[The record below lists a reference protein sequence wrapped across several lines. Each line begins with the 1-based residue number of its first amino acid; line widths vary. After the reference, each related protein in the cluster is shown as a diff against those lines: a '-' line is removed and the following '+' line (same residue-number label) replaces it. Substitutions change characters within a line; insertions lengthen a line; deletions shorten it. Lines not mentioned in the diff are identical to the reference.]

1 MPSPG
6 MTTADTTNAEP
17 GTFQE
22 SVLGDRFIGVVRTG
36 GRVPTPW
43 RTRRRPGLVDRD
55 DAACEPTHRGSF
67 PCVFR
72 VLEAS
77 SLSNTSVTC
86 SRRSWW
92 VKSRADGKTM
102 NNIAPV
108 GSGRPVARR
117 SSSRPRM
124 RRRIRLRTTALPTF
138 LGIAYATR
146 RLASSAMSSRWRS
159 RRCDDR
165 TLVPSARRRANVAR
179 SEMPRI
185 KQRSCDGP
193 CGGGS

>member
-1 MPSPG
+1 MRSDRTFVRLSDGNRVVAMPSPG
-6 MTTADTTNAEP
+6 MAAADTTNAEP
-17 GTFQE
+17 GTLQE

-36 GRVPTPW
+36 RCVPTPR
-43 RTRRRPGLVDRD
+43 RTRRRPGLIDRD

-67 PCVFR
+67 PCFFR

-92 VKSRADGKTM
+92 VRSRAEGKTM
-102 NNIAPV
+102 NIIAPV

-124 RRRIRLRTTALPTF
+124 RRRIRLVNRFNSCSYVAISPNH
-138 LGIAYATR
+138 GR
-146 RLASSAMSSRWRS
+146 RS
-159 RRCDDR
+159 
-165 TLVPSARRRANVAR
+165 
-179 SEMPRI
+179 
-185 KQRSCDGP
+185 
-193 CGGGS
+193 

>member
-1 MPSPG
+1 MRSDRTFVRLSDGNRVVAMPSPG
-6 MTTADTTNAEP
+6 MAAADTTNAEP
-17 GTFQE
+17 GTLQE

-36 GRVPTPW
+36 RCVPTPR
-43 RTRRRPGLVDRD
+43 RTRRRPGLIDRD

-67 PCVFR
+67 PCFFR

-92 VKSRADGKTM
+92 VRSRAEGKTM
-102 NNIAPV
+102 NIIAPV

-146 RLASSAMSSRWRS
+146 RSASSAMSSR
-159 RRCDDR
+159 
-165 TLVPSARRRANVAR
+165 
-179 SEMPRI
+179 
-185 KQRSCDGP
+185 
-193 CGGGS
+193 